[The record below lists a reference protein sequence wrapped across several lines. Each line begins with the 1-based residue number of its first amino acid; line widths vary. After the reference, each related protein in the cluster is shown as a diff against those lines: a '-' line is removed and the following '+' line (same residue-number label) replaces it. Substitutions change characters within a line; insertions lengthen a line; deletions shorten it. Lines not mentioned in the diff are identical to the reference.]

1 MKNWKRN
8 AFCLLLTAMV
18 CLLAACGK
26 EEATPDDAVA
36 GDDWRTT
43 GIVDDYGTITRDG
56 TDTDVCIVVREDD
69 TTFYYDE
76 HVPVRVLP
84 VEYQQHPDIS
94 VGVARIL
101 DAHIPL
107 GVEAVLLF
115 KGFQHLAAY
124 LAVGEFVLHGLGPG
138 MEQPQGRPH
147 AQPRQQHQ
155 SQRKDQGALVDAPGV

>member
-69 TTFYYDE
+69 TTSAEKNTSCTRRFACCTTSTS
-76 HVPVRVLP
+76 P
-84 VEYQQHPDIS
+84 
-94 VGVARIL
+94 
-101 DAHIPL
+101 
-107 GVEAVLLF
+107 
-115 KGFQHLAAY
+115 
-124 LAVGEFVLHGLGPG
+124 
-138 MEQPQGRPH
+138 
-147 AQPRQQHQ
+147 
-155 SQRKDQGALVDAPGV
+155 

>member
-1 MKNWKRN
+1 MKNWKRH

-76 HVPVRVLP
+76 EEQIYYGS
-84 VEYQQHPDIS
+84 VEYLP
-94 VGVARIL
+94 
-101 DAHIPL
+101 
-107 GVEAVLLF
+107 
-115 KGFQHLAAY
+115 
-124 LAVGEFVLHGLGPG
+124 
-138 MEQPQGRPH
+138 
-147 AQPRQQHQ
+147 
-155 SQRKDQGALVDAPGV
+155 

>member
-76 HVPVRVLP
+76 EEQTLYAY
-84 VEYQQHPDIS
+84 VEYPVTIS
-94 VGVARIL
+94 DPWDSFQSIDFADRNDDDDGDVAML
-101 DAHIPL
+101 FDVDGETVL
-107 GVEAVLLF
+107 MVWFWDEEAG
-115 KGFQHLAAY
+115 GF
-124 LAVGEFVLHGLGPG
+124 VF
-138 MEQPQGRPH
+138 QPEE
-147 AQPRQQHQ
+147 
-155 SQRKDQGALVDAPGV
+155 SSDF